1 MIFFIC
7 FLLSLDVTYGLYFE
21 LASYERLKFIVDV
34 PKSTRVLG
42 NYTCEIKKLNSDLM
56 KISSPGSCFNVQ
68 IYDPTR
74 KIIFSK
80 WYGGTGTFTF
90 ESHLSG
96 EHVLVVFPPRDL
108 QFEYDDAI
116 ARIHLQLVSGEE
128 SLDFQKIKQYE
139 HLSSIETTLRQFI
152 EQVKDIQK
160 EQDYQRYR
168 ESVYRSLSEGISI
181 SVISFAGAQ
190 ICLLIIVITLQTK
203 HLKSF
208 FKHEKLI

>member
-1 MIFFIC
+1 MILFVC
-7 FLLSLDVTYGLYFE
+7 FLLSLNVTHGLYFE

-42 NYTCEIKKLNSDLM
+42 NYTCEIKKRDSNLM
-56 KISSPGSCFNVQ
+56 KISSPRSCFNIQ
-68 IYDPTR
+68 IHDPTR
-74 KIIFSK
+74 NEIFSK
-80 WYGGTGTFTF
+80 WYGRAGTFTF
-90 ESHLSG
+90 ESQFSG
-96 EHVLVVFPPRDL
+96 EHVLLVFPPRDL
-108 QFEYDDAI
+108 AFEYDDAVVK
-116 ARIHLQLVSGEE
+116 IHLQLASGEE
-128 SLDFQKIKQYE
+128 SLDFQKIKQRE

-168 ESVYRSLSEGISI
+168 ESVYRSLSERISI

-190 ICLLIIVITLQTK
+190 ICFLIIVITLQTR